1 MSLVCPT
8 RLPHCRDMKN
18 FLLELVTSPFL
29 RMAFLSACLA
39 SVAAGIVGSYIV
51 IKRIVFISGGIS
63 HSVLGGLGLFF
74 YLQRTLGLPWLQ
86 PLYGALLFAIISAF
100 LIGLIHLRYRG
111 REDIIIAAMW
121 AFGMSLGVLFTSL
134 TPGYNVEL
142 LSFLFGNIL
151 WTTSRDL
158 ILLGVLDVVL
168 LITVFFMH
176 PYFFAICFDERQAR
190 LQTKY
195 VDVIYFILLAFTAIT
210 IVLLIQIIGA
220 ILIISMLCL
229 PPAISNL
236 ITKKFIIMVPL
247 AIALSILFSF
257 AGLYFSFTFNWPT
270 GATIGLLST
279 TTYLLCSLQL
289 K

>member
-1 MSLVCPT
+1 
-8 RLPHCRDMKN
+8 MKN

-29 RMAFLSACLA
+29 KMAFLSACLA

-168 LITVFFMH
+168 LITVFFLH

-190 LQTKY
+190 LHTKH
-195 VDVIYFILLAFTAIT
+195 VDIIYFILLAFTAIT

-257 AGLYFSFTFNWPT
+257 AGLYFSFTFNWPA

-279 TTYLLCSLQL
+279 TTYLLCSLKLQ
-289 K
+289 

>member
-1 MSLVCPT
+1 
-8 RLPHCRDMKN
+8 MKN

-29 RMAFLSACLA
+29 KMAFLSACLA

-86 PLYGALLFAIISAF
+86 PLYGALVFAIISAF
-100 LIGLIHLRYRG
+100 LIGLIHLRYKG

-168 LITVFFMH
+168 LITVFFLH

-257 AGLYFSFTFNWPT
+257 VGLYFSFTFNWPT

-279 TTYLLCSLQL
+279 TTYLLCSLKL

>member
-1 MSLVCPT
+1 
-8 RLPHCRDMKN
+8 MKN
-18 FLLELVTSPFL
+18 FLLELTSSPFL
-29 RMAFLSACLA
+29 TMAFLSACLA
-39 SVAAGIVGSYIV
+39 SIAAGIVGSYIV

-74 YLQRTLGLPWLQ
+74 YLQRTLNLVWLK

-100 LIGLIHLRYRG
+100 LIGMIHLRYKG
-111 REDIIIAAMW
+111 REDIIVAAMW

-142 LSFLFGNIL
+142 ISFLFGNIL
-151 WTTSRDL
+151 WTTPSDL
-158 ILLGVLDVVL
+158 ILLGTLD
-168 LITVFFMH
+168 ITLFLATLFLH

-195 VDVIYFILLAFTAIT
+195 VDSIYFILLAFTAIT
-210 IVLLIQIIGA
+210 IVLLIRIIGA

-229 PPAISNL
+229 PSAIANF
-236 ITKKFIIMVPL
+236 ITKKFIFLVPV
-247 AIALSILFSF
+247 AIGISILFSF
-257 AGLYFSFTFNWPT
+257 VGLYLSFTFNWPT

-279 TTYLLCSLQL
+279 TTYLLCSL
-289 K
+289 KFK

>member
-1 MSLVCPT
+1 
-8 RLPHCRDMKN
+8 MKI
-18 FLLELVTSPFL
+18 FLLELATSPFL

-39 SVAAGIVGSYIV
+39 SIAAGIVGSYIV

-74 YLQRTLGLPWLQ
+74 YLQRTLQLVWLK

-100 LIGLIHLRYRG
+100 LIGLIHLRYKG

-142 LSFLFGNIL
+142 ISFLFGNIL
-151 WTTSRDL
+151 WTTPNDL
-158 ILLGVLDVVL
+158 ILLGALDVAL
-168 LITVFFMH
+168 LIATLFLH

-190 LQTKY
+190 LQTRY

-229 PPAISNL
+229 PSAIANL
-236 ITKKFIIMVPL
+236 LTKKFIILVPI
-247 AIALSILFSF
+247 AIAISILFSF
-257 AGLYFSFTFNWPT
+257 VGLYFSFTFNWPT

-279 TTYLLCSLQL
+279 TVYLLCSVKL

>member
-1 MSLVCPT
+1 
-8 RLPHCRDMKN
+8 MKN

-29 RMAFLSACLA
+29 KMAFLSACLA

-74 YLQRTLGLPWLQ
+74 YLQRTLGWPWLE

-100 LIGLIHLRYRG
+100 LIGFIHLRYKG

-151 WTTSRDL
+151 WTTSGDL
-158 ILLGVLDVVL
+158 ILLGVLDGVL
-168 LITVFFMH
+168 LITIFFLH

-210 IVLLIQIIGA
+210 IVLLIRIIGA

-236 ITKKFIIMVPL
+236 ITKRFIILVPL

-270 GATIGLLST
+270 SATIGLLST
-279 TTYLLCSLQL
+279 TTYLLCSLKL